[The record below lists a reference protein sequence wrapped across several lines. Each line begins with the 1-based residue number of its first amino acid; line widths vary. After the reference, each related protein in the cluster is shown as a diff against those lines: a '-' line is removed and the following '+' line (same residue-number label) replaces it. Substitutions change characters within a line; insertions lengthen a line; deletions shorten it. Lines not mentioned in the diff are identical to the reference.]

1 MIIRIFGI
9 TTPTGNFLLKK
20 HLINK
25 FEKIY
30 CYSRSNRFIY
40 LDLEN
45 KKYEINKFIN
55 KEEEPEI
62 WISLAPIWKFSKFI
76 NNLHKN
82 DIRFIKRIIVCSS
95 SSAIT
100 KNFSWEEYDK
110 KLTKNLINSEKE
122 LSVFSKKN
130 NINFI
135 IIRPTMIFGETEIY
149 KDKNISKLT
158 SICRNLP
165 FIIFPKDSGKR
176 QPISINQL
184 SKVIN
189 KLIVNS
195 FNKENNFQIL
205 NIGGDQIL
213 SYYEILKEIIK
224 TKNFKCRI
232 ILIPKEFFLLLISPI
247 LLINTRLF
255 SELLRIFADL
265 SGFTKS
271 SAYLSVSEKKFSK
284 FLSK

>member
-9 TTPTGNFLLKK
+9 TTPTGNFLYKK
-20 HLINK
+20 HLKNK
-25 FEKIY
+25 FHKIY
-30 CYSRSNRFIY
+30 CYSRSDKFIY
-40 LDLEN
+40 LDLDI

-55 KEEEPEI
+55 KEKEPEI
-62 WISLAPIWKFSKFI
+62 WISLVPIWKFSKFL
-76 NNLHKN
+76 NNLHKD
-82 DIRFIKRIIVCSS
+82 DIRFIRRIIVCSS

-100 KNFSWEEYDK
+100 KKFSWHQFDK

-122 LSVFSKKN
+122 ISFFSQKN
-130 NINFI
+130 NINLV

-165 FIIFPKDSGKR
+165 FIIFPKNSGKR

-189 KLIVNS
+189 KLIFDSLNRESNS
-195 FNKENNFQIL
+195 EIL

-213 SYYEILKEIIK
+213 SYYELLKDIINAN
-224 TKNFKCRI
+224 NFKCRI
-232 ILIPKEFFLLLISPI
+232 ILIPKRFFLFLIFPI
-247 LLINTRLF
+247 LFINSKFF
-255 SELLRIFADL
+255 SELLRVFSDL

-271 SAYLSVSEKKFSK
+271 SSYLSLNEEKFSK
-284 FLSK
+284 FLTK